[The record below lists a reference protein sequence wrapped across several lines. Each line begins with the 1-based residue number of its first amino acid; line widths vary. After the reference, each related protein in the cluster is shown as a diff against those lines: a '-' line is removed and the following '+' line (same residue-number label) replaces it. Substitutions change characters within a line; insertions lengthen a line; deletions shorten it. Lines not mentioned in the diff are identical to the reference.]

1 LHKPT
6 IPKSLK
12 AIQFVLFFIFLLC
25 GEFLH
30 AGEYSGKVIKVTDGD
45 FINIIYEGKPLRI
58 RLAEIDAPE
67 RGQPFWK
74 NPEKL

>member
-1 LHKPT
+1 
-6 IPKSLK
+6 
-12 AIQFVLFFIFLLC
+12 LC